1 MSEIHLSPEAKT
13 AIYKIVHQSQGI
25 SPQEIA
31 DVLGDSYKSVLNY
44 ANPNM
49 ETHFPSIKKL
59 EAMIQFTRNPAL
71 VKAWAHMLGF
81 VLVPANQADEKAH
94 EVSIVETLLH
104 ININNGQANQQV
116 HKVLEDGVV
125 TPAELADTEEILEE
139 MENHIRQLR
148 EALKTEAATYI
159 SKVKKE
165 KA

>member
-1 MSEIHLSPEAKT
+1 MSEINLSPEAKT

-81 VLVPANQADEKAH
+81 VLVPANQAEEKGH

-125 TPAELADTEEILEE
+125 TPAELADTEEILEQ
-139 MENHIRQLR
+139 MENHIHQLR
-148 EALKTEAATYI
+148 KALKSEAATYI
-159 SKVKKE
+159 SKSQKE

>member
-1 MSEIHLSPEAKT
+1 Q
-13 AIYKIVHQSQGI
+13 V
-25 SPQEIA
+25 
-31 DVLGDSYKSVLNY
+31 
-44 ANPNM
+44 
-49 ETHFPSIKKL
+49 
-59 EAMIQFTRNPAL
+59 
-71 VKAWAHMLGF
+71 
-81 VLVPANQADEKAH
+81 DEKGH

-104 ININNGQANQQV
+104 ININNGQTNQQV

-148 EALKTEAATYI
+148 EALKSEAATYI

>member
-81 VLVPANQADEKAH
+81 VLVPASQADEKAH

-125 TPAELADTEEILEE
+125 TPAELADTEEILEQ
-139 MENHIRQLR
+139 MENHIHQLR
-148 EALKTEAATYI
+148 EVLKSEAAIYI
-159 SKVKKE
+159 SKTQKE

>member
-13 AIYKIVHQSQGI
+13 AIYKIVHQSHGI

-81 VLVPANQADEKAH
+81 VLVPASRADEKAH

-125 TPAELADTEEILEE
+125 TPAELADTEEILEQ
-139 MENHIRQLR
+139 MENHIHQLR
-148 EALKTEAATYI
+148 EALKSEAAIYI
-159 SKVKKE
+159 SKSQKE